1 MVFKHFKVI
10 GPKTTREFDIN
21 EDEMVTWSV
30 IKIKDHENKIEGEAE
45 AMDKIKDMQQ
55 PMMNENIY
63 PTKDSDLI

>member
-21 EDEMVTWSV
+21 EDEMITWSV
-30 IKIKDHENKIEGEAE
+30 IKIQEYEREVEDLEE
-45 AMDKIKDMQQ
+45 IKNMQL